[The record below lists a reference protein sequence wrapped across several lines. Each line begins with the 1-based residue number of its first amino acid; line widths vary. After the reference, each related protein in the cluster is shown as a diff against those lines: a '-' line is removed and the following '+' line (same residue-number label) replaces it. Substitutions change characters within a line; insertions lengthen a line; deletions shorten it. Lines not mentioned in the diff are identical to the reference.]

1 MNTINRRFNRR
12 GVVRA
17 HVLLS
22 AGVTLTELLVAI
34 SIAAVLL
41 ALAVPAF
48 DSITTS
54 SRLTSASNDLLASLY
69 LARSEAIKRNGRAVV
84 CKSAD
89 GESCTTAG
97 YWDQGWIVF
106 ADANN
111 DAQRDTGETLILSV
125 PALNDSLS
133 MRGYANVASYVS
145 YAPVGA
151 SQLTS
156 GAFQAGTI
164 TICRV
169 SASGGETREIVLSAT
184 GRPRVSRGTASSCP

>member
-1 MNTINRRFNRR
+1 MNKMSRRSNRRRVARVHAPF
-12 GVVRA
+12 
-17 HVLLS
+17 S

-84 CKSAD
+84 CKSAQ
-89 GESCTTAG
+89 GASCATTG

-106 ADANN
+106 ADADN
-111 DAQRDTGETLILSV
+111 DAQRDSGETLLLSMA
-125 PALNDSLS
+125 ALDASLS
-133 MRGYANVASYVS
+133 MRGNSNVANYVS
-145 YAPVGA
+145 YGPLGA

-164 TICRV
+164 TVCRV
-169 SASGGETREIVLSAT
+169 SAVGGEAREIIISAT
-184 GRPRVSRGTASSCP
+184 GRPRITSSTVTSCP

>member
-1 MNTINRRFNRR
+1 MNKMSRRSNRR

-17 HVLLS
+17 HALLS

-106 ADANN
+106 ADADN
-111 DAQRDTGETLILSV
+111 DAQRDSGETLLLSV
-125 PALNDSLS
+125 PALNESLS
-133 MRGYANVASYVS
+133 MQGNANVARYVS
-145 YAPVGA
+145 YASVGA

-164 TICRV
+164 TVCRV
-169 SASGGETREIVLSAT
+169 SAAGGDAREIIISAT
-184 GRPRVSRGTASSCP
+184 GRPRITSSTVTSCP